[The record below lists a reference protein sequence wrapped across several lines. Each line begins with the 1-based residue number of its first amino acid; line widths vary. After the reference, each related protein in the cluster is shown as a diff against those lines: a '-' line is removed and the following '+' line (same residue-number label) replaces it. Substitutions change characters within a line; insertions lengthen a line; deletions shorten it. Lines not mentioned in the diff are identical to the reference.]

1 MLVNIEWPWLFKYIA
16 IIMFIFAVFYK
27 FIPENKMKNIISKF
41 YLDRFYLILYIMV
54 TMMALL
60 VHEIRVDLEV
70 ILLYAMYAVIV
81 VYNMD
86 ETKEESLF
94 QIVYL
99 SSIAYMILLLVIKY
113 CVIAKYIR

>member
-1 MLVNIEWPWLFKYIA
+1 MIVSIEWPWIFKYIA

-27 FIPENKMKNIISKF
+27 FIPENRMKNIISKF

-60 VHEIRVDLEV
+60 VHEIKVDLEV

-86 ETKEESLF
+86 ETKEESFF

-99 SSIAYMILLLVIKY
+99 SSIAYMVLLLVIKY

>member
-1 MLVNIEWPWLFKYIA
+1 MIVSIEWPWIFKYIA

-60 VHEIRVDLEV
+60 VHEIKVDLEV

>member
-1 MLVNIEWPWLFKYIA
+1 MVVIIEYEWIFKYIA
-16 IIMFIFAVFYK
+16 MIMFIISLCYK
-27 FIPENKMKNIISKF
+27 FIPENKIKNIISKF

-60 VHEIRVDLEV
+60 VHEIKVDLEV

>member
-1 MLVNIEWPWLFKYIA
+1 MLVYIEWPWLFKYIA

-41 YLDRFYLILYIMV
+41 YLDRCYLILYIMV

-60 VHEIRVDLEV
+60 VHEIKVDLEV

>member
-1 MLVNIEWPWLFKYIA
+1 MLVNIEWHWMFKYIA
-16 IIMFIFAVFYK
+16 IIMFIFAVCYK
-27 FIPENKMKNIISKF
+27 LYPENRMKNIISKF
-41 YLDRFYLILYIMV
+41 YLDRLYLILYIMV

-60 VHEIRVDLEV
+60 VHEIRVDLQV
-70 ILLYAMYAVIV
+70 ITLYIMYIVIIT
-81 VYNMD
+81 YNMD
-86 ETKEESLF
+86 KTKEESLF

>member
-27 FIPENKMKNIISKF
+27 LYPKNKKNIISKF
-41 YLDRFYLILYIMV
+41 YLDRLYLILYIMV

-60 VHEIRVDLEV
+60 VHEIKVDLEV
-70 ILLYAMYAVIV
+70 ILLYVMYAVIV

-86 ETKEESLF
+86 EAKEESFF
-94 QIVYL
+94 QIICM

>member
-1 MLVNIEWPWLFKYIA
+1 MLVNIEWHWMFKYIA
-16 IIMFIFAVFYK
+16 IIMFIFAVCYK
-27 FIPENKMKNIISKF
+27 LYPENRMKNIISKF
-41 YLDRFYLILYIMV
+41 YLDRLYLILYIMV

-60 VHEIRVDLEV
+60 VHEIRVDLQV
-70 ILLYAMYAVIV
+70 ITLYIMYIVIIA
-81 VYNMD
+81 YNMD
-86 ETKEESLF
+86 KTKEESLF

>member
-1 MLVNIEWPWLFKYIA
+1 MIVNIEWHWLFKYIA
-16 IIMFIFAVFYK
+16 LLLFVIAVMYK
-27 FIPENKMKNIISKF
+27 FIPENKIKNIISKF

-99 SSIAYMILLLVIKY
+99 SSIAYIILLLVIKY